1 MRASFNL
8 NTIKVLTR
16 PRDYVDMIGENWLS
30 DVIFT
35 TVKLK
40 ADLSKVKK
48 GTSGDF
54 QIEGLAKAVNT
65 DEDNK
70 TTVGAWQDRAGER
83 KSTLVFCVDL
93 AHVFDL
99 AAMFRNHGVDARY
112 ITGTTPKHLR
122 SERLDAFKAQEFPV
136 LINCGIFTEGTDIP
150 NIDCVLLARPT
161 KSRNLLVQMIG
172 RGMRLHPGK
181 TNCHVID
188 MVSSLETGVI
198 TTPTLFGLDPAE
210 LVREAGVD
218 DLKSLRERKEV
229 EIPRQEPIADL
240 PVTLG
245 PDSSP
250 DVHNVTFTHFDSI
263 YDLIKD
269 TSRERHIRSISPLS
283 WVFVGQNRF
292 VLASQDGSYITID
305 GASSPNSRYL
315 VTYTCKLPEGAASK
329 GKSPY
334 MRPRE
339 IAQTESYPDAVHAA
353 DTFATK
359 KYTWQ
364 LISYSQPWRK
374 APATEGQLTFLNRFR
389 DTDNQLTRETLSKG
403 KASDMITKI
412 KFGARGQFNR
422 LEAEKRREE
431 KTREKDSQTAVAR
444 QREQVKIGPINRETI
459 KGWAARWGWGK

>member
-1 MRASFNL
+1 MRASFDL
-8 NTIKVLTR
+8 NKIKVLTR

-35 TVKLK
+35 TVKLN

-54 QIEGLAKAVNT
+54 QIDGLSKAVNT
-65 DEDNK
+65 DGNNK

-99 AAMFRNHGVDARY
+99 AAMFRNHGVDARF

-188 MVSSLETGVI
+188 MVSSLETGVV

-210 LVREAGVD
+210 LVREAGPE

-229 EIPRQEPIADL
+229 EILRQERVADL
-240 PVTLG
+240 PAALG
-245 PDSSP
+245 PDSIP
-250 DVHNVTFTHFDSI
+250 DIHNVTFTHFDSI

-292 VLASQDGSYITID
+292 VLASRDGSYVTID
-305 GASSPNSRYL
+305 GTSSPNSRYL
-315 VTYTCKLPEGAASK
+315 VTYTGKLPEGAVSK

-353 DTFATK
+353 ETNATK
-359 KYTWQ
+359 KKACQ
-364 LISYSQPWRK
+364 LIY
-374 APATEGQLTFLNRFR
+374 
-389 DTDNQLTRETLSKG
+389 
-403 KASDMITKI
+403 
-412 KFGARGQFNR
+412 
-422 LEAEKRREE
+422 
-431 KTREKDSQTAVAR
+431 
-444 QREQVKIGPINRETI
+444 
-459 KGWAARWGWGK
+459 

>member
-1 MRASFNL
+1 MRASFDL
-8 NTIKVLTR
+8 NTIKMLTR

-35 TVKLK
+35 TVKLN

-54 QIEGLAKAVNT
+54 QIDGLSKAVNT
-65 DEDNK
+65 DGDNK

-99 AAMFRNHGVDARY
+99 AAMFRNHGVDARF

-188 MVSSLETGVI
+188 MVSSLESGVV

-210 LVREAGVD
+210 LVREAGPE
-218 DLKSLRERKEV
+218 DLKTLRERKEV
-229 EIPRQEPIADL
+229 ESLRQERVADL
-240 PVTLG
+240 PAGLG

-263 YDLIKD
+263 HDLIKD
-269 TSRERHIRSISPLS
+269 TSRERHIRSISSLS
-283 WVFVGQNRF
+283 WVFVGKNRF
-292 VLASQDGSYITID
+292 VLAGRDGGYVTID
-305 GASSPNSRYL
+305 GTSSPNSRYL
-315 VTYTCKLPEGAASK
+315 VTYTCKLPEGAVSK

-359 KYTWQ
+359 KYAWQ

-389 DTDNQLTRETLSKG
+389 DTDNQLTGGNLSKG

-412 KFGARGQFNR
+412 KFGAKGQFNR
-422 LEAEKRREE
+422 LEAEKRREV
-431 KTREKDSQTAVAR
+431 KTREKNSQMAVAR
-444 QREQVKIGPINRETI
+444 PRKQFKIGPINGQTI
-459 KGWAARWGWGK
+459 EEWLTT